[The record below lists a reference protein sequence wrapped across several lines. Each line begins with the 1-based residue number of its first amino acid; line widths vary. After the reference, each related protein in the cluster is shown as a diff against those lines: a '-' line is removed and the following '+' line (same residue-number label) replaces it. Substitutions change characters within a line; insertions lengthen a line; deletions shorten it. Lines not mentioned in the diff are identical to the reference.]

1 MLFYLL
7 LFIITTYLVQIGSS
21 SKSSQQP
28 ILIFPAITILSI
40 IAALRSIDVGTDTQT
55 YIELYDSIV
64 NDENMSVILM
74 ILDTDLFF
82 YATCYLAQHIGGIQ
96 VVFFC
101 YSFLTFYFLYKAL
114 VKYRKF
120 LPVWLGF
127 ILFLFFFYN
136 ASLNIMRQILA
147 VSFILWSSTFLFEGK
162 KKTFLILSIISIIFH
177 MTAII
182 ASGIIFVLYKISSTP
197 TQNKKLSYSLFFI
210 ALIVAFLSVNLVIS
224 YMVAINFGHSYAYT
238 SSAQKSQ
245 IGLTDMMISLFLI
258 ASSYVGMKRKVIKV
272 VNIDFF
278 YLSSIVCLVMFLTG
292 IYNRFL
298 MRMAYYNLVFACL
311 YLPLII
317 KSPKIKKFKAPYML
331 VVLFMGFF
339 YWLYLFVISGSNA
352 TIPYSTAEGLTFD
365 F

>member
-7 LFIITTYLVQIGSS
+7 LFIISTYFVQVGSS
-21 SKSSQQP
+21 VKRSQQP
-28 ILIFPAITILSI
+28 VLIFPAIAILAI
-40 IAALRSIDVGTDTQT
+40 VATFRSTEVGTDTQT

-64 NDENMSVILM
+64 YDENISVILM

-82 YATCYLAQHIGGIQ
+82 YTTCYLAQYMGGIQ
-96 VVFFC
+96 VVFFL
-101 YSFLTFYFLYKAL
+101 YSFLTFLFLYNAL
-114 VKYRKF
+114 VKYKRF
-120 LPVWLGF
+120 LSVWIGF

-147 VSFILWSSTFLFEGK
+147 ISFILWSTTFLLEGNK
-162 KKTFLILSIISIIFH
+162 KKFIILSIISIIFH
-177 MTAII
+177 MTAVI
-182 ASGIIFVLYKISSTP
+182 AGGIIYILFLLACNQQKKKHSS
-197 TQNKKLSYSLFFI
+197 YFLFYI
-210 ALIVAFLSVNLVIS
+210 ALIVGFLSVNIVMS

-245 IGLTDMMISLFLI
+245 IGLTDIMISSFLI
-258 ASSYVGMKRKVIKV
+258 ATSYIAMKKKLVKII
-272 VNIDFF
+272 NIDFF

-317 KSPKIKKFKAPYML
+317 QSEKTNKNRGSFKLA
-331 VVLFMGFF
+331 VLFLGFF
-339 YWLYLFVISGSNA
+339 YWLYLFVLSGSNA
-352 TIPYSTAEGLTFD
+352 TIPYSTVDGIVFN